1 MRAGIVDYRMGN
13 LASVA
18 KALEKIGMETVTSDQ
33 PGELDSCDVMVLP
46 GVGNFSAGM
55 ENLERLALSEPIVQ
69 WARADRPLIGI
80 CLGMQLLFDHSEE
93 GETDGLGVLEGA
105 VSRFDVQEKVP
116 HMGWNEISSAS
127 GEPFS
132 EFVGK
137 RFYFVHSYVCSY
149 PDGRNRAET
158 EYGGPFTSGVRHG
171 RIIGFQFHP
180 EKSGADGL
188 RLLERS
194 IEVIK

>member
-1 MRAGIVDYRMGN
+1 MKAGIVDYRMGN

-18 KALEKIGMETVTSDQ
+18 KAFEKIGLETVTSDQ
-33 PGELDSCDVMVLP
+33 PGELENCDVMVLP

-55 ENLERLALSEPIVQ
+55 ENLDRLALSEPIVQ
-69 WARADRPLIGI
+69 WARTDRPLIGI

-116 HMGWNEISSAS
+116 HMGWNEIASAK

-149 PDGRNRAET
+149 PDSRNSAQT
-158 EYGGPFTSGVRHG
+158 EYGGLFTSGVRHG
-171 RIIGFQFHP
+171 KILGFQFHP

-188 RLLERS
+188 KLLERS

>member
-18 KALEKIGMETVTSDQ
+18 KAFEKIGVETVTSDQ
-33 PGELDSCDVMVLP
+33 SGELKSCDVMVLP

-55 ENLERLALSEPIVQ
+55 ANLERLGLSEPIVQ
-69 WARADRPLIGI
+69 WARTDRPLIGI

-149 PDGRNRAET
+149 PDSRNRAET
-158 EYGGPFTSGVRHG
+158 DYGGPFISGVRHG
-171 RIIGFQFHP
+171 RILGFQFHP

-188 RLLERS
+188 KLLERS

>member
-33 PGELDSCDVMVLP
+33 PGELESCDVMVLP

-55 ENLERLALSEPIVQ
+55 ENLERLALSEPIVE
-69 WARADRPLIGI
+69 WARTDRPLIGI

-137 RFYFVHSYVCSY
+137 RFYFVHSYVCSS
-149 PDGRNRAET
+149 PDSRNRAET

>member
-1 MRAGIVDYRMGN
+1 VKAGIVDYRMGN

-33 PGELDSCDVMVLP
+33 PNKLEKCDVMVLP

-55 ENLERLALSEPIVQ
+55 ENLERLGLSEPIVE
-69 WARADRPLIGI
+69 WSKTDRPLIGI
-80 CLGMQLLFDHSEE
+80 CLGMQLLFEHSEE
-93 GETDGLGVLEGA
+93 GETDGLGVLKGD
-105 VSRFDVQEKVP
+105 VSRFDVEEKVP
-116 HMGWNEISSAS
+116 HMGWNEIASAK

-137 RFYFVHSYVCSY
+137 RFYFVHSYICSF
-149 PDGRNRAET
+149 PSNGDRAET
-158 EYGGPFTSGVRHG
+158 DYGGPFLSGIRHG
-171 RIIGFQFHP
+171 KILGFQFHP

-188 RLLERS
+188 KLLERS

>member
-18 KALEKIGMETVTSDQ
+18 KAFEKIGMETATSDQ
-33 PGELDSCDVMVLP
+33 PGELENCDVMVLP

-55 ENLERLALSEPIVQ
+55 ENLERLGLCNPIVQ

-93 GETDGLGVLEGA
+93 GETDGLRVLEGG
-105 VSRFDVQEKVP
+105 VSRLEVQEKVP
-116 HMGWNEISSAS
+116 HMGWNEITSAD

-132 EFVGK
+132 EFIGK
-137 RFYFVHSYVCSY
+137 RFYFVHSYVCYYSAS
-149 PDGRNRAET
+149 GNRAET
-158 EYGGPFTSGVRHG
+158 DYGGPFLSGVRHG
-171 RIIGFQFHP
+171 RILGFQFHP

-188 RLLERS
+188 KLLDRS

>member
-1 MRAGIVDYRMGN
+1 VRAGIVDYRMGN

-18 KALEKIGMETVTSDQ
+18 KAFEKIGVETITSDQ
-33 PGELDSCDVMVLP
+33 PEQLEKCDVMVVP

-55 ENLERLALSEPIVQ
+55 ENLERLGLSDPIVE
-69 WARADRPLIGI
+69 WARSDRPLIGI
-80 CLGMQLLFDHSEE
+80 CLGMQLLFEHSEE
-93 GETDGLGVLEGA
+93 GETDGLRVLEGD
-105 VSRFDVQEKVP
+105 VSRFEVQEKVP
-116 HMGWNEISSAS
+116 HMGWNEIASAR
-127 GEPFS
+127 GEPFA

-149 PDGRNRAET
+149 SASGNRAET
-158 EYGGPFTSGVRHG
+158 DYGGPFLSGVRQG
-171 RIIGFQFHP
+171 RILGFQFHP